1 MNEQL
6 RELVKNRLAAAVNCP
21 AKEDIVEEITADL
34 TAKYDD
40 LLDSGMTPEEA
51 FAKVQEGIGDL
62 QEVVAF
68 INEANRRSEEARKT
82 SDNPFAGLEDLMRQM
97 GKNLK
102 NLEPSMREV
111 ASDLKSAAGHLGA
124 AAKSLAQDS
133 KATFKGS
140 RETLHGS
147 KEAFKDIAHSV
158 RSGLRSTLKNLSE
171 TFEDG
176 RYRYDYTV
184 PAADLNGVEVI
195 TNSGD
200 VTFGVSQDD
209 NIYIVELSRNEL
221 TEDKLARIQTAG
233 GILTVAQGQ
242 KYSAGSVLF
251 SYGMLQ
257 SDFEIY
263 LPQRGWNSI
272 SVTSSSGDIDLEKGL
287 EVATLTL
294 HTVSGDAK
302 CPQLKCGVAEI
313 HTTSGDVI
321 LTGDCCEARVTTVS
335 GDCDF
340 DGNADKLFVKSTS
353 GDFSLNLCNMPCAM
367 ELNTVSGDTKL
378 YLPDN
383 DGFSLRYQRVSGD
396 VRSDFNLK
404 TSLSDKSGTA
414 VYLEGGSRTYSMQT
428 VSGDLRIYRR

>member
-6 RELVKNRLAAAVNCP
+6 RELVQNRLSGAVNCP

-34 TAKYDD
+34 TAKYDE
-40 LLDSGMTPEEA
+40 LLEGGMAPEEA

-62 QEVVAF
+62 GEVVSF
-68 INEANRRSEEARKT
+68 INEANRRSEEANKT

-97 GKNLK
+97 GRNLK

-111 ASDLKSAAGHLGA
+111 ASDLKSAAGHFGA
-124 AAKSLAQDS
+124 AAKGLAQDS
-133 KATFKGS
+133 K
-140 RETLHGS
+140 EPL
-147 KEAFKDIAHSV
+147 KEMAQSV
-158 RSGLRSTLKNLSE
+158 KSGLKSTWKNLSQ
-171 TFEDG
+171 TFEDN
-176 RYRYDYTV
+176 RHRYDYTV
-184 PAADLNGVEVI
+184 PAAELTGVEVI
-195 TNSGD
+195 TAGGD

-209 NIYIVELSRNEL
+209 NIYIVELSKSEL
-221 TEDKLARIQTAG
+221 TEDKLAQIRTSG

-263 LPQRGWNSI
+263 LPQRAWNT
-272 SVTSSSGDIDLEKGL
+272 VTVTTSSGDVELETDL

-294 HTVSGDAK
+294 HTVSGDAE
-302 CPQLKCGVAEI
+302 CPQIKCGVADI
-313 HTTSGDVI
+313 HTTSGDVT
-321 LTGDCCEARVTTVS
+321 LTGNCCEVHVQTVS
-335 GDCDF
+335 GDFDF
-340 DGNADKLFVKSTS
+340 DGTADKLFAKSTS
-353 GDFSLNLCNMPCAM
+353 GDFTLHLRNMPCAM

-383 DGFSLRYQRVSGD
+383 DGFTLRYQRVSGD

-404 TSLSDKSGTA
+404 TSLNDKSGTA
-414 VYLEGGSRTYSMQT
+414 VYLEGGGRTYSMQT

>member
-6 RELVKNRLAAAVNCP
+6 RELVQNRLSAAVNCP

-34 TAKYDD
+34 TAKYND
-40 LLDSGMTPEEA
+40 LLDCGMASEEA

-62 QEVVAF
+62 SEVVAF
-68 INEANRRSEEARKT
+68 INEANRRSEEANKT
-82 SDNPFAGLEDLMRQM
+82 SDNPFAGLADLMRQM
-97 GKNLK
+97 GRNLK

-111 ASDLKSAAGHLGA
+111 ASDLKSAAGHIGS
-124 AAKSLAQDS
+124 AAKGLAQDS
-133 KATFKGS
+133 K
-140 RETLHGS
+140 EPL
-147 KEAFKDIAHSV
+147 KEMTHSV
-158 RSGLRSTLKNLSE
+158 KSGLKTTWKNISQ
-171 TFEDG
+171 TFEDS
-176 RYRYDYTV
+176 RHRYDYTV
-184 PAADLNGVEVI
+184 PAAELTGVEVI
-195 TNSGD
+195 TAGGD

-209 NIYIVELSRNEL
+209 NIYIVELSKSEL
-221 TEDKLARIQTAG
+221 AEDKLARIQTSG

-272 SVTSSSGDIDLEKGL
+272 SVTTSSGDVELEKDL

-294 HTVSGDAK
+294 HTVSGDLD
-302 CPQLKCGVAEI
+302 CPRLKCGVADI
-313 HTTSGDVI
+313 HTTSGDVT
-321 LTGDCCEARVTTVS
+321 LTGDCCEVHVRTVS

-340 DGNADKLFVKSTS
+340 EGCADKLFAQSTS
-353 GDFSLNLCNMPCAM
+353 GDFTLHMGNMPCAM
-367 ELNTVSGDTKL
+367 ELNTVSGDIRL

-404 TSLSDKSGTA
+404 TSLNDKSGTA
-414 VYLEGGSRTYSMQT
+414 VYLEGGGRTYSMQT

>member
-6 RELVKNRLAAAVNCP
+6 RTLVQNRLSGAVNCP

-34 TAKYDD
+34 TAKYDE
-40 LLDSGMTPEEA
+40 LLEGGMAPEEA

-62 QEVVAF
+62 GEVVSF
-68 INEANRRSEEARKT
+68 INEANRRSEEANKT

-97 GKNLK
+97 GRNLK
-102 NLEPSMREV
+102 NLEPDLREV
-111 ASDLKSAAGHLGA
+111 ASDLKSAAGHFGA
-124 AAKSLAQDS
+124 AAKGLAQDS
-133 KATFKGS
+133 K
-140 RETLHGS
+140 EPL
-147 KEAFKDIAHSV
+147 KEMAQSV
-158 RSGLRSTLKNLSE
+158 KSGLKSTWKNLSQ
-171 TFEDG
+171 TFEDN
-176 RYRYDYTV
+176 RHRYDYTV
-184 PAADLNGVEVI
+184 PAAELTSVEVI
-195 TNSGD
+195 TAGGD

-209 NIYIVELSRNEL
+209 NIYIVELSKSEL
-221 TEDKLARIQTAG
+221 TEDKLAQIRTSS

-263 LPQRGWNSI
+263 LPQRAWNT
-272 SVTSSSGDIDLEKGL
+272 VTVTTSSGDVELETDL

-294 HTVSGDAK
+294 HTVSGDAE
-302 CPQLKCGVAEI
+302 CPQIKCGVADI
-313 HTTSGDVI
+313 HTTSGDVT
-321 LTGDCCEARVTTVS
+321 LTGNCCEVHVQTVS
-335 GDCDF
+335 GDFDF
-340 DGNADKLFVKSTS
+340 DGTADKLFAKSTS
-353 GDFSLNLCNMPCAM
+353 GDFTLHLRNMPRAM

-383 DGFSLRYQRVSGD
+383 DGFTLRYQRVSGD

-404 TSLSDKSGTA
+404 TSLNDKSGTA
-414 VYLEGGSRTYSMQT
+414 VYLEGGGRTYSMQT